1 MTKPT
6 FEQCLA
12 HIETELGF
20 PLLDW
25 HKEYLKLLYQ
35 YPNVYIIPAR
45 CNGRVAAI
53 KAEKLLKEFLKEKE
67 ITKDEIFE
75 QFND

>member
-6 FEQCLA
+6 FEQCLTY
-12 HIETELGF
+12 IETELGF

-35 YPNVYIIPAR
+35 YPNLYIMPAR
-45 CNGRVAAI
+45 CNGRTVAM
-53 KAEKLLKEFLKEKE
+53 KATKLLNEFLKE
-67 ITKDEIFE
+67 
-75 QFND
+75 N

>member
-1 MTKPT
+1 MNKPT
-6 FEQCLA
+6 FEQCIT
-12 HIETELGF
+12 HIETEFGF

-45 CNGRVAAI
+45 ANGITVAM
-53 KAEKLLKEFLKEKE
+53 KAEKLLKEFLKE
-67 ITKDEIFE
+67 
-75 QFND
+75 N